1 MGKFQNK
8 VSAPLRDGSIEKIRE
23 LMSDANDEERDFFD
37 HLWEL
42 KKKDAM
48 MSDEERTSPD
58 TFGCKSFFLEYFV
71 TSEMEKD
78 FAYIARDFLFHEY
91 KNIKD
96 HDMVMYL
103 STDSRE
109 VIPFTMFENC
119 IMNLMMNAVDA
130 GSEYTKNL
138 FLYLYKT
145 YYKKEYKQLKRFNR
159 MIAGDVFTLAGE
171 RENGVSLGDIARI
184 LEISALSGM
193 EIDPDCNFVYMF
205 LNEHVGEL
213 DPPDESR
220 YLDAVAEKLAGTDME
235 LLEIFGSEEEM
246 ERMYRKMEPLMN
258 NIARA
263 MGYRSNYL
271 YLSDYKHDQI
281 MVRLR
286 NTLAV
291 MKVTFKDR
299 EFTKEDIITYGCIAQ
314 VTDSLCSV
322 ADSLEKRL
330 DTVIYGEK
338 VKDIYGIESTLFNPE
353 EVSKGAF
360 SISGTAQ
367 KTVSGRAVQE
377 APKYKEEA
385 LLKEIESLRRKIHI
399 QESDIKQ
406 LMAENAGRKKI
417 MDENLRLKEELDSE
431 HREVVALREHLYN
444 MTEEGTESVPEV
456 SIDDMKKYLKGLR
469 IIIIGGHS
477 NWRSKMKQEFPDW
490 TYVDAEVSGTIEG
503 SIVKNADRVYF
514 FTDTISHS
522 TYYRYMNVV
531 RERGVDFGY
540 IHGVNIDK
548 NVQAMYREL
557 KK

>member
-1 MGKFQNK
+1 MSKSLSKLN
-8 VSAPLRDGSIEKIRE
+8 APLRDGSIEKIRE
-23 LMSDANDEERDFFD
+23 LMSDANDEERDFFG

-71 TSEMEKD
+71 TSEMERD

-91 KNIKD
+91 MNIKD

-119 IMNLMMNAVDA
+119 ILNLMMNAVDA

-145 YYKKEYKQLKRFNR
+145 YYKKEYKQLKRFNK

-171 RENGVSLGDIARI
+171 RKNGVSLGDIARI

-220 YLDAVAEKLAGTDME
+220 YLDAVDEKLAGTDME

-258 NIARA
+258 NIVRA

-291 MKVTFKDR
+291 MRVTFKDR

-330 DTVIYGEK
+330 DTIIYGEK

-360 SISGTAQ
+360 SISGTAP
-367 KTVSGRAVQE
+367 KTISGGAVQE
-377 APKYKEEA
+377 APKYKEGA

-406 LMAENAGRKKI
+406 LMAENAGRKKVV
-417 MDENLRLKEELDSE
+417 DENLRLKEELESE

-444 MTEEGTESVPEV
+444 MTEEGAEAVPEE
-456 SIDDMKKYLKGLR
+456 SIEDMKKYLEGLK

-490 TYVDAEVSGTIEG
+490 TYVDAAVSGTIEG

-522 TYYRYMNVV
+522 TYYRYMNIV
-531 RERGVDFGY
+531 REHGVDFGY

-548 NVQAMYREL
+548 NVQAMYRDL